1 MTTSNNNAEKK
12 QSDIS
17 ANHNNTTAW
26 VGENE
31 KFFLPPV
38 CNKMM
43 HNDQL
48 KVRVPNS
55 KQTVKILRKQ
65 TGELKGPGARATLG
79 HMSIWFGEHQIV
91 VRGSNS
97 EYKLPSHSRSKVLR

>member
-1 MTTSNNNAEKK
+1 MWFDWSDQFAPGVGAGPTSPACPAGRSGQYTHNMTTNNNNAEKK

-48 KVRVPNS
+48 KVRVA
-55 KQTVKILRKQ
+55 K
-65 TGELKGPGARATLG
+65 
-79 HMSIWFGEHQIV
+79 
-91 VRGSNS
+91 
-97 EYKLPSHSRSKVLR
+97 